1 MSEFQCIDSTK
12 AAALIEQGAGI
23 ADIRDPQSYTQG
35 RISGAFNLS
44 NENLHQFINEA
55 DMDKPLLVC
64 CYHGISSQS
73 AAQFLIEQ
81 GFDEVYSI
89 NGGFEAWR
97 AEQPNLCEQD

>member
-1 MSEFQCIDSTK
+1 MSHFECIDSPK
-12 AAALIEQGAGI
+12 AAGLIKDGAQV
-23 ADIRDPQSYTQG
+23 ADIRDPNSFAQG
-35 RISGAFNLS
+35 HISGSYNLS
-44 NENLHQFINEA
+44 NENLHDYIAAA

-64 CYHGISSQS
+64 CYHGISSQQ

-97 AEQPNLCEQD
+97 VEQPDLCETV

>member
-1 MSEFQCIDSTK
+1 MTQCKCIDTQQ
-12 AAALIEQGAGI
+12 AAELIREGA
-23 ADIRDPQSYTQG
+23 AVTDIRDAQSYAQG
-35 RISGAFNLS
+35 HIQGASNLN
-44 NENLHQFINEA
+44 NENLHQFITDA

-81 GFDEVYSI
+81 GFDDVYSI

-97 AEQPNLCEQD
+97 VEQPELCDTP

>member
-1 MSEFQCIDSTK
+1 MSEFQCIDSTH
-12 AAALIEQGAGI
+12 AATLIEQGAGV
-23 ADIRDPQSYTQG
+23 ADIRDPQSFSQG
-35 RISGAFNLS
+35 HISGSFNLS
-44 NENLHQFINEA
+44 NENLHQFMHDA

-97 AEQPNLCEQD
+97 VEQPNLCEQG

>member
-1 MSEFQCIDSTK
+1 MSEFQCIDSTQ
-12 AAALIEQGAGI
+12 AAALIGQGAGI

>member
-1 MSEFQCIDSTK
+1 MSQFKCINTNE
-12 AAALIEQGAGI
+12 AAALIDQGA
-23 ADIRDPQSYTQG
+23 AVVDIRDAQSFQQSHITD
-35 RISGAFNLS
+35 AFNLS
-44 NENLHQFINEA
+44 NENIHLFMAEA

-73 AAQFLIEQ
+73 AGQFLVEQ

-97 AEQPNLCEQD
+97 VEQPQLCDKD

>member
-1 MSEFQCIDSTK
+1 MSEFQCIDSTQ

-23 ADIRDPQSYTQG
+23 ADIRDPQSYAQG

-44 NENLHQFINEA
+44 NENLHQFMNEA